1 MAPHSSTFAQK
12 IPWTEEPGR
21 PQSTGS
27 LESDT
32 TEGLHFHF
40 SLSCIGEGDGNP
52 LQCSCL
58 ENPRDGGAWWA
69 AVYGVAQSWTP
80 LKRLG
85 SSSSRSTIA
94 FNVNFSKKVILTF
107 VYIFIYFMSKI
118 IQIIICKDQSV
129 FQIDNIIN
137 PTLSV
142 LGNSI
147 RKM

>member
-1 MAPHSSTFAQK
+1 M
-12 IPWTEEPGR
+12 
-21 PQSTGS
+21 
-27 LESDT
+27 
-32 TEGLHFHF
+32 
-40 SLSCIGEGDGNP
+40 
-52 LQCSCL
+52 
-58 ENPRDGGAWWA
+58 
-69 AVYGVAQSWTP
+69 
-80 LKRLG
+80 KRLG

>member
-1 MAPHSSTFAQK
+1 MNAQGLLNGPHF
-12 IPWTEEPGR
+12 
-21 PQSTGS
+21 
-27 LESDT
+27 LES
-32 TEGLHFHF
+32 H
-40 SLSCIGEGDGNP
+40 
-52 LQCSCL
+52 
-58 ENPRDGGAWWA
+58 
-69 AVYGVAQSWTP
+69 TP
-80 LKRLG
+80 LIK
-85 SSSSRSTIA
+85 I
-94 FNVNFSKKVILTF
+94 ILTF